1 MNKILIL
8 VFALF
13 CIIVSCKKFIP
24 QAPEEAEVLEGPIA
38 GLTNEE
44 MHRFTQ
50 GDAVFGEIFT
60 TATGLGPLFVS
71 NSCVSCHSADGKGH
85 PSNRLTRFGQPD
97 EFGNI
102 FLNQGGPQ
110 LQNRAIPG
118 FVPEKIPAGATFS
131 HLIAPSIVGL
141 GYLDYVTDADILAM
155 ADPNDLDGDG
165 ISGVPNWSDIPSY
178 VTLRQGAIEQGGKY
192 ICRFGKKASAY
203 DLKHQIVKALSEDI
217 GIASAHDPI
226 DVYTHEAIDP
236 EISNQ
241 KIIDLNFYLR
251 TLKAPSQRNSTDPEV
266 MLGKDIFNQLQCTAC
281 HKPTLTTGYSPISA
295 LSYQE
300 FHPYT
305 DLLLHDMGEAL
316 NDHNTEGSA
325 KTSEWR
331 TPPLWGL
338 GLAKNSQGGSYFL
351 LHDGRAKTIE
361 GAILYH
367 GGEAL
372 PKKLAYQ
379 SLSDEYKKAL
389 IKFLESL

>member
-1 MNKILIL
+1 MNKILVV
-8 VFALF
+8 VFAIF
-13 CIIVSCKKFIP
+13 CIIVSCKKLIP
-24 QAPEEAEVLEGPIA
+24 GAPEDIDILEGPIA

-44 MHRFTQ
+44 THRFLN
-50 GDAVFGEIFT
+50 GDAVFVEIFT
-60 TATGLGPLFVS
+60 PATGLGPTFVS

-97 EFGNI
+97 EFGNL

-118 FVPEKIPAGATFS
+118 FLPEQLPAGATFS

-141 GYLDYVTDADILAM
+141 GYLDFVTDADILAM
-155 ADPNDLDGDG
+155 SDPNDLDGDG

-178 VTLRQGAIEQGGKY
+178 VTVRTDAIVQGGKY

-217 GIASAHDPI
+217 GLASAHNPI
-226 DVYTHEAIDP
+226 DVYSHEEVDP

-241 KIIDLNFYLR
+241 KIVDLNFYLR
-251 TLKAPSQRNSTDPEV
+251 TLKAPTQRNADDPEV
-266 MLGKDIFNQLQCTAC
+266 IRGKDIFNQLKCTAC
-281 HKPTLTTGYSPISA
+281 HKPKLTTGYSPIA
-295 LSYQE
+295 VLSYKE
-300 FHPYT
+300 FYPYT
-305 DLLLHDMGEAL
+305 DLLLHDMGPGL
-316 NDHNTEGSA
+316 DDGNTENGA
-325 KTSEWR
+325 KTYEWR
-331 TPPLWGL
+331 TPPLWGI
-338 GLAKNSQGGSYFL
+338 GLAANSQGGSYFL

-367 GGEAL
+367 GGEAAE
-372 PKKLAYQ
+372 KKQAYQ
-379 SLSDEYKKAL
+379 ALSVEDKKAL